1 MTDPHETSAHQ
12 SGRDDRLDAY
22 LDGQLDERERAAFAV
37 TLRQDPTLRR
47 QAELQGRI
55 DGALGRL
62 FHVEQPSR
70 SAIAAAL
77 AHGESPATESA
88 TLPTALPLRGTR
100 LYWSVAAAAAAAAV
114 AWALVAGPWSARE
127 DGPAFAARPLVE
139 IYQDAVASGFEPS
152 YECHEAERFAAT
164 FSERQGQ
171 PLQLLAMPA
180 DSRMLGLAYVGGLS
194 RQTTAMLC
202 VVDGQPVMA
211 FVDRASADQAGAAAV
226 GDTKLHIF
234 RQERDGLVFYEVTPL
249 DQPRVLDFL
258 AAPVAA
264 GDAAA

>member
-1 MTDPHETSAHQ
+1 MSDPHETSARE
-12 SGRDDRLDAY
+12 SARDARLEAY
-22 LDGQLDERERAAFAV
+22 LDGQLDEREAAAFV
-37 TLRQDPTLRR
+37 ETMRRDPDLRQ

-55 DGALGRL
+55 DGALARL

-70 SAIAAAL
+70 SAISAAL
-77 AHGESPATESA
+77 TGAPATEPA
-88 TLPTALPLRGTR
+88 TLPPAAPLRGTR

-127 DGPAFAARPLVE
+127 DGPAFAARPLAE
-139 IYQDAVASGFEPS
+139 IYQDAVAAGFEPT
-152 YECHEAERFAAT
+152 YECREAERFAAT

-171 PLQLLAMPA
+171 PLQLLAMPPG
-180 DSRMLGLAYVGGLS
+180 SRMLGLAYVGGLS

-211 FVDRASADQAGAAAV
+211 FVDLASADQPGAASV
-226 GDTKLHIF
+226 GDAKLHVF
-234 RQERDGLVFYEVTPL
+234 RQERDGLVFYEVTPF

-258 AAPVAA
+258 ATPPAA